1 MIRKM
6 NTQIISN
13 NKASLIIFSFII
25 FAFSLSMRDVFFRY
39 LLLDGNSL
47 SVVCFWTGVFGLV
60 FSFFTV
66 KRKEELILLKPK
78 YQLLRLILNGFSC
91 TMVVYIFKEMP
102 PSTVSILTKSGMP
115 LTILVGGFFGHKF
128 LPKERV
134 LSFLIILSISTFAFL
149 SLGSD
154 EKTSSIALLILVI
167 SILLTVSEFLLL
179 SKAVKDENKFYI
191 YSTPSLAL
199 LISGIIM
206 SYGDFNI
213 ILPIR
218 LEVLI
223 LLILCGFMFF
233 MAYYTSIIRYK
244 YLPPGLAEYPSLVTY
259 FILLPIDL
267 IFFNGSFD
275 SFVFLNAVII
285 LSLMSILVKVRV
297 KG

>member
-1 MIRKM
+1 M
-6 NTQIISN
+6 
-13 NKASLIIFSFII
+13 
-25 FAFSLSMRDVFFRY
+25 
-39 LLLDGNSL
+39 
-47 SVVCFWTGVFGLV
+47 
-60 FSFFTV
+60 
-66 KRKEELILLKPK
+66 
-78 YQLLRLILNGFSC
+78 
-91 TMVVYIFKEMP
+91 
-102 PSTVSILTKSGMP
+102 
-115 LTILVGGFFGHKF
+115 
-128 LPKERV
+128 
-134 LSFLIILSISTFAFL
+134 
-149 SLGSD
+149 
-154 EKTSSIALLILVI
+154 
-167 SILLTVSEFLLL
+167 L

>member
-1 MIRKM
+1 M
-6 NTQIISN
+6 NTQIINN
-13 NKASLIIFSFII
+13 NKTSLIIISFII
-25 FAFSLSMRDVFFRY
+25 FAFSLSMRDVFFRH

-47 SVVCFWTGVFGLV
+47 SVICFWTGFFGLV

-78 YQLLRLILNGFSC
+78 FQFLRLILNGFSC
-91 TMVVYIFKEMP
+91 TMVVYIFTEMS

-115 LTILVGGFFGHKF
+115 LTILVGSFLGHKF
-128 LPKERV
+128 FSKEIK
-134 LSFLIILSISTFAFL
+134 LSYLIILCISTFAFL
-149 SLGSD
+149 SLESD
-154 EKTSSIALLILVI
+154 EKTSHIALIILFT

-191 YSTPSLAL
+191 SSTPSLAL

-206 SYGDFNI
+206 SNGELNV
-213 ILPIR
+213 ILSIKF
-218 LEVLI
+218 EVFI
-223 LLILCGFMFF
+223 LLFLCGLMFF

-267 IFFNGSFD
+267 AFFNGNFD
-275 SFVFLNAVII
+275 SFVFFNAVII